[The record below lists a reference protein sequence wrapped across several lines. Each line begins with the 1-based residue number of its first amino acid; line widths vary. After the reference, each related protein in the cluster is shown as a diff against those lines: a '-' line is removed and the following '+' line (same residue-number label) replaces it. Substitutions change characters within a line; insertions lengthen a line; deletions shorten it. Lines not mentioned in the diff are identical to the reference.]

1 MQRGDFMTFK
11 ELLETVI
18 FDDIWKELNK
28 EYFLNDGA
36 FEPYLGVFNQLKKLT
51 PEPCHDRFRLAVV
64 RVEDGFEPGNFIY
77 DVFGIKPDD
86 KERYALEVLP
96 WKKWLSFEVIDKCI
110 EVHSAAVVVAHS
122 LYELTFFGYDAIEV
136 EERIKK
142 EIEIILNERHKEFE
156 NGTAKYVPWE
166 EVCKELG
173 YAGNRTEK
181 EKELEYSQ
189 LERINAENKMVYEE
203 ML

>member
-1 MQRGDFMTFK
+1 MTFK

-18 FDDIWKELNK
+18 FDDIWMELNK
-28 EYFLNDGA
+28 EYSLKDGA
-36 FEPYLGVFNQLKKLT
+36 FDAYLGVFNQLKKLT
-51 PEPCHDRFRLAVV
+51 PEPCHNCFHLAVV
-64 RVEDGFEPGNFIY
+64 RVEDGFEPGKFIY

-110 EVHSAAVVVAHS
+110 AVYSAAVVVAHS
-122 LYELTFFGYDAIEV
+122 LYELTFFGYDAIKV
-136 EERIKK
+136 KERIKD
-142 EIEIILNERHKEFE
+142 EIEILNECHKEFE

-173 YAGNRTEK
+173 YVDNRTKE
-181 EKELEYSQ
+181 EKELEYKKF
-189 LERINAENKMVYEE
+189 ERINAENKMVYEE
-203 ML
+203 MLSE